1 VAFDI
6 DANGLLEVSATD
18 RTTGRKQKV
27 SISGGSNLNEQE
39 IKSIIEEAKSKAN
52 EDRKKRS
59 VIDRKNSALTL
70 IAQAERRLRDASLEF
85 GPYGAERQQRAVEI
99 AIQDVEEYLDDY
111 DPQELEISVSA
122 LQEALF
128 GLNRKFAAERKT
140 DNNPL
145 QGIKNT
151 FGSLKDELFSD
162 DYWDDDP
169 WDNQMNRNYR
179 NSRYGNS
186 RDDDPWDNDYFLKD
200 YLSILGLS
208 NDFDDKELKKAFRRE
223 ARKWH
228 PDLNKNDLNAEE
240 RFKLINEAYEY
251 LRDPNKRNKNSDVN
265 IQEDYENNNFKT
277 GFPDFQD
284 YLDSLF
290 GYEYNANNEDEYT
303 DEPLD
308 DESTNLENDEFNNY
322 EYPTTS
328 PEEPPPVKLHQDIE
342 TIIELTPNEALN
354 GASILIELE
363 DQTMVEVDTPPF
375 AGDGWRLRLENIARG
390 GKDHYLQ
397 LKVQTESGL
406 RIDGL
411 RVIYKLELFPHD
423 ALLGCAVE
431 VPTLDGNVT
440 LQVPPKSSTGRML
453 RLKGRGL
460 AFEDNVGDQYVEILV
475 VIPADINDE
484 EIALY
489 TRLQELSLSDS

>member
-1 VAFDI
+1 M
-6 DANGLLEVSATD
+6 T
-18 RTTGRKQKV
+18 
-27 SISGGSNLNEQE
+27 IS
-39 IKSIIEEAKSKAN
+39 SK
-52 EDRKKRS
+52 
-59 VIDRKNSALTL
+59 
-70 IAQAERRLRDASLEF
+70 
-85 GPYGAERQQRAVEI
+85 
-99 AIQDVEEYLDDY
+99 
-111 DPQELEISVSA
+111 
-122 LQEALF
+122 
-128 GLNRKFAAERKT
+128 
-140 DNNPL
+140 
-145 QGIKNT
+145 
-151 FGSLKDELFSD
+151 
-162 DYWDDDP
+162 
-169 WDNQMNRNYR
+169 
-179 NSRYGNS
+179 
-186 RDDDPWDNDYFLKD
+186 KD

-208 NDFDDKELKKAFRRE
+208 YDFDDKELKKAFRRE

-240 RFKLINEAYEY
+240 RFKLINQAYEY
-251 LRDPNKRNKNSDVN
+251 LRDPDKKIESSHEN
-265 IQEDYENNNFKT
+265 IHDNYENNNFKT
-277 GFPDFQD
+277 GFPDFHE

-290 GYEYNANNEDEYT
+290 GYENNAKNYEEYN
-303 DEPLD
+303 DEPFD
-308 DESTNLENDEFNNY
+308 DEPINIDNDEFNNY
-322 EYPTTS
+322 DFPATS
-328 PEEPPPVKLHQDIE
+328 PDEPPPVKLHQDIE
-342 TIIELTPNEALN
+342 TIIELTPDEALN

-363 DQTMVEVDTPPF
+363 DQTVVEVDTPPF

-411 RVIYKLELFPHD
+411 RVLYKLELFPHD

-460 AFEDNVGDQYVEILV
+460 TYEDNVGDQYVEILV

-489 TRLQELSLSDS
+489 TRLQELSLSDSQSNTI

>member
-1 VAFDI
+1 M
-6 DANGLLEVSATD
+6 T
-18 RTTGRKQKV
+18 
-27 SISGGSNLNEQE
+27 IS
-39 IKSIIEEAKSKAN
+39 SK
-52 EDRKKRS
+52 
-59 VIDRKNSALTL
+59 
-70 IAQAERRLRDASLEF
+70 
-85 GPYGAERQQRAVEI
+85 
-99 AIQDVEEYLDDY
+99 
-111 DPQELEISVSA
+111 
-122 LQEALF
+122 
-128 GLNRKFAAERKT
+128 
-140 DNNPL
+140 
-145 QGIKNT
+145 
-151 FGSLKDELFSD
+151 
-162 DYWDDDP
+162 
-169 WDNQMNRNYR
+169 
-179 NSRYGNS
+179 
-186 RDDDPWDNDYFLKD
+186 KD

-208 NDFDDKELKKAFRRE
+208 PDFDDKELKKAFRRE

-251 LRDPNKRNKNSDVN
+251 LRDPNKRINKSDESN
-265 IQEDYENNNFKT
+265 QEDYENINFKT
-277 GFPDFQD
+277 GFPDFQE

-290 GYEYNANNEDEYT
+290 GYEYTAKNYDEYNNESYE
-303 DEPLD
+303 DEPLNID
-308 DESTNLENDEFNNY
+308 NDEFNNY
-322 EYPTTS
+322 DYPTTS
-328 PEEPPPVKLHQDIE
+328 PEEPPPVKLDQDIE
-342 TIIELTPNEALN
+342 TIIELTPDEALN

-363 DQTMVEVDTPPF
+363 DETVVEVDTPPF

-411 RVIYKLELFPHD
+411 RVLYKLELFPHD

-460 AFEDNVGDQYVEILV
+460 TFKDNVGDQYVEILV

>member
-1 VAFDI
+1 MVI
-6 DANGLLEVSATD
+6 LGTMIHGTM
-18 RTTGRKQKV
+18 TT
-27 SISGGSNLNEQE
+27 S
-39 IKSIIEEAKSKAN
+39 SK
-52 EDRKKRS
+52 
-59 VIDRKNSALTL
+59 
-70 IAQAERRLRDASLEF
+70 
-85 GPYGAERQQRAVEI
+85 
-99 AIQDVEEYLDDY
+99 
-111 DPQELEISVSA
+111 
-122 LQEALF
+122 
-128 GLNRKFAAERKT
+128 
-140 DNNPL
+140 
-145 QGIKNT
+145 
-151 FGSLKDELFSD
+151 
-162 DYWDDDP
+162 
-169 WDNQMNRNYR
+169 
-179 NSRYGNS
+179 
-186 RDDDPWDNDYFLKD
+186 KD

-208 NDFDDKELKKAFRRE
+208 PDFEDKELKKAFRRE

-240 RFKLINEAYEY
+240 RFKLINEAYEF
-251 LRDPNKRNKNSDVN
+251 LRDPNNSKNSAVENVQD
-265 IQEDYENNNFKT
+265 DYENNNFKT

-290 GYEYNANNEDEYT
+290 GYEYSPKNYEEY
-303 DEPLD
+303 D
-308 DESTNLENDEFNNY
+308 DESFDDESLNTNNDEFNNHD
-322 EYPTTS
+322 YPTTS
-328 PEEPPPVKLHQDIE
+328 PDEPPPVKLHQDIE
-342 TIIELTPNEALN
+342 TIIELTPDEALN

-363 DQTMVEVDTPPF
+363 DETVVEVDTPPF

-411 RVIYKLELFPHD
+411 RVLYKLELFPHD

-460 AFEDNVGDQYVEILV
+460 TFEDNVGDQYVEILV

>member
-1 VAFDI
+1 MVI
-6 DANGLLEVSATD
+6 LGTMIHGTM
-18 RTTGRKQKV
+18 TT
-27 SISGGSNLNEQE
+27 S
-39 IKSIIEEAKSKAN
+39 SK
-52 EDRKKRS
+52 
-59 VIDRKNSALTL
+59 
-70 IAQAERRLRDASLEF
+70 
-85 GPYGAERQQRAVEI
+85 
-99 AIQDVEEYLDDY
+99 
-111 DPQELEISVSA
+111 
-122 LQEALF
+122 
-128 GLNRKFAAERKT
+128 
-140 DNNPL
+140 
-145 QGIKNT
+145 
-151 FGSLKDELFSD
+151 
-162 DYWDDDP
+162 
-169 WDNQMNRNYR
+169 
-179 NSRYGNS
+179 
-186 RDDDPWDNDYFLKD
+186 KD

-208 NDFDDKELKKAFRRE
+208 PDFDDKELKKAFRRE

-240 RFKLINEAYEY
+240 RFKLINQAYEY
-251 LRDPNKRNKNSDVN
+251 LRNPNIRNNISDEN
-265 IQEDYENNNFKT
+265 IQDDYENNNFKT

-290 GYEYNANNEDEYT
+290 GYEYSPKNDEEYDDEAFEDE
-303 DEPLD
+303 
-308 DESTNLENDEFNNY
+308 SINTNNDEFNNY
-322 EYPTTS
+322 QYPTTS

-342 TIIELTPNEALN
+342 TVIELTPDEALN

-363 DQTMVEVDTPPF
+363 DETVVEVDTPPF

-411 RVIYKLELFPHD
+411 RVLYKLELFPHD

-460 AFEDNVGDQYVEILV
+460 SFEDYVGDQYIEILV

>member
-1 VAFDI
+1 MVTLGMMI
-6 DANGLLEVSATD
+6 HGTM
-18 RTTGRKQKV
+18 TTT
-27 SISGGSNLNEQE
+27 
-39 IKSIIEEAKSKAN
+39 SK
-52 EDRKKRS
+52 
-59 VIDRKNSALTL
+59 
-70 IAQAERRLRDASLEF
+70 
-85 GPYGAERQQRAVEI
+85 
-99 AIQDVEEYLDDY
+99 
-111 DPQELEISVSA
+111 
-122 LQEALF
+122 
-128 GLNRKFAAERKT
+128 
-140 DNNPL
+140 
-145 QGIKNT
+145 
-151 FGSLKDELFSD
+151 
-162 DYWDDDP
+162 
-169 WDNQMNRNYR
+169 
-179 NSRYGNS
+179 
-186 RDDDPWDNDYFLKD
+186 KD
-200 YLSILGLS
+200 YLSILGLTQ
-208 NDFDDKELKKAFRRE
+208 DFDDKELKKAFRRE

-251 LRDPNKRNKNSDVN
+251 LRDPNKRNLNSNVD
-265 IQEDYENNNFKT
+265 IQDDNNNFKT
-277 GFPDFQD
+277 GFPDFED

-290 GYEYNANNEDEYT
+290 GYEYKSKDYDQYNK
-303 DEPLD
+303 EPFD
-308 DESTNLENDEFNNY
+308 DESTILDNEEFHNSG
-322 EYPTTS
+322 YPTTS
-328 PEEPPPVKLHQDIE
+328 PEEPPPIKLHQDIE
-342 TIIELTPNEALN
+342 TIIELTPDEALS
-354 GASILIELE
+354 GALILIELE
-363 DQTMVEVDTPPF
+363 DKTVVEVDTPPF

-411 RVIYKLELFPHD
+411 RVLYKLELFPHD

-460 AFEDNVGDQYVEILV
+460 TFEDNVGDQYVEILV

>member
-1 VAFDI
+1 MI
-6 DANGLLEVSATD
+6 HGTM
-18 RTTGRKQKV
+18 T
-27 SISGGSNLNEQE
+27 IS
-39 IKSIIEEAKSKAN
+39 SKN
-52 EDRKKRS
+52 
-59 VIDRKNSALTL
+59 
-70 IAQAERRLRDASLEF
+70 
-85 GPYGAERQQRAVEI
+85 
-99 AIQDVEEYLDDY
+99 
-111 DPQELEISVSA
+111 
-122 LQEALF
+122 
-128 GLNRKFAAERKT
+128 
-140 DNNPL
+140 
-145 QGIKNT
+145 
-151 FGSLKDELFSD
+151 
-162 DYWDDDP
+162 
-169 WDNQMNRNYR
+169 
-179 NSRYGNS
+179 
-186 RDDDPWDNDYFLKD
+186 D

-208 NDFDDKELKKAFRRE
+208 PDFDDKELKKAFRRE

-251 LRDPNKRNKNSDVN
+251 LRDPKKREKSFVDN
-265 IQEDYENNNFKT
+265 IQNDYENNNFNT

-284 YLDSLF
+284 YLNSLF
-290 GYEYNANNEDEYT
+290 GYEYSAKNYDEYNNEAFE
-303 DEPLD
+303 
-308 DESTNLENDEFNNY
+308 DESINIDNDDFNNY

-328 PEEPPPVKLHQDIE
+328 PEEPPPVKLHEDIE
-342 TIIELTPNEALN
+342 TVIELTPDEALN

-363 DQTMVEVDTPPF
+363 DETVVEVDTPPF
-375 AGDGWRLRLENIARG
+375 AGDGWRLRLANIARG

-397 LKVQTESGL
+397 LKVQTENGL
-406 RIDGL
+406 KIDGL
-411 RVIYKLELFPHD
+411 RVLYKLELFPHD

-460 AFEDNVGDQYVEILV
+460 TFEDNVGDQYVEILV

>member
-1 VAFDI
+1 MVI
-6 DANGLLEVSATD
+6 LGTMIHGTM
-18 RTTGRKQKV
+18 TT
-27 SISGGSNLNEQE
+27 S
-39 IKSIIEEAKSKAN
+39 SK
-52 EDRKKRS
+52 
-59 VIDRKNSALTL
+59 
-70 IAQAERRLRDASLEF
+70 
-85 GPYGAERQQRAVEI
+85 
-99 AIQDVEEYLDDY
+99 
-111 DPQELEISVSA
+111 
-122 LQEALF
+122 
-128 GLNRKFAAERKT
+128 
-140 DNNPL
+140 
-145 QGIKNT
+145 
-151 FGSLKDELFSD
+151 
-162 DYWDDDP
+162 
-169 WDNQMNRNYR
+169 
-179 NSRYGNS
+179 
-186 RDDDPWDNDYFLKD
+186 KD

-208 NDFDDKELKKAFRRE
+208 PDFDDKELKKAFRKE

-240 RFKLINEAYEY
+240 RFKLINEAYEN
-251 LRDPNKRNKNSDVN
+251 LRDPNRRKNSSDEN
-265 IQEDYENNNFKT
+265 FQNEYENNNFKT

-284 YLDSLF
+284 YLDSLL
-290 GYEYNANNEDEYT
+290 GYEYSPKNYEGYDNESFEDE
-303 DEPLD
+303 
-308 DESTNLENDEFNNY
+308 SINTNNDEFNNY

-342 TIIELTPNEALN
+342 TIIELTPDEALN

-363 DQTMVEVDTPPF
+363 DETVVEVDTPPF

-460 AFEDNVGDQYVEILV
+460 SFEDYVGDQYIEILV

>member
-1 VAFDI
+1 
-6 DANGLLEVSATD
+6 
-18 RTTGRKQKV
+18 
-27 SISGGSNLNEQE
+27 
-39 IKSIIEEAKSKAN
+39 
-52 EDRKKRS
+52 
-59 VIDRKNSALTL
+59 
-70 IAQAERRLRDASLEF
+70 
-85 GPYGAERQQRAVEI
+85 
-99 AIQDVEEYLDDY
+99 
-111 DPQELEISVSA
+111 
-122 LQEALF
+122 
-128 GLNRKFAAERKT
+128 
-140 DNNPL
+140 
-145 QGIKNT
+145 
-151 FGSLKDELFSD
+151 
-162 DYWDDDP
+162 
-169 WDNQMNRNYR
+169 M
-179 NSRYGNS
+179 
-186 RDDDPWDNDYFLKD
+186 
-200 YLSILGLS
+200 GLS
-208 NDFDDKELKKAFRRE
+208 HDFDEKELKKAFRRE

-240 RFKLINEAYEY
+240 RFKLINQAYEY
-251 LRDPNKRNKNSDVN
+251 LRNPNIRNNISDEN
-265 IQEDYENNNFKT
+265 IQDDYEDNNNFKT

-290 GYEYNANNEDEYT
+290 GYEYSPKNYEEYDNESFEDE
-303 DEPLD
+303 
-308 DESTNLENDEFNNY
+308 SINTNNDEFNNY

-342 TIIELTPNEALN
+342 TIIELTPDEALN

-363 DQTMVEVDTPPF
+363 DETVVEVDTPPF

-390 GKDHYLQ
+390 GKDQYLQ
-397 LKVQTESGL
+397 IKVQTESGL

-411 RVIYKLELFPHD
+411 RVLYKLELFPHD

-460 AFEDNVGDQYVEILV
+460 TFEDNVGDQYVEILV

>member
-1 VAFDI
+1 MVI
-6 DANGLLEVSATD
+6 LGTMIHGTM
-18 RTTGRKQKV
+18 TT
-27 SISGGSNLNEQE
+27 S
-39 IKSIIEEAKSKAN
+39 SK
-52 EDRKKRS
+52 
-59 VIDRKNSALTL
+59 
-70 IAQAERRLRDASLEF
+70 
-85 GPYGAERQQRAVEI
+85 
-99 AIQDVEEYLDDY
+99 
-111 DPQELEISVSA
+111 
-122 LQEALF
+122 
-128 GLNRKFAAERKT
+128 
-140 DNNPL
+140 
-145 QGIKNT
+145 
-151 FGSLKDELFSD
+151 
-162 DYWDDDP
+162 
-169 WDNQMNRNYR
+169 
-179 NSRYGNS
+179 
-186 RDDDPWDNDYFLKD
+186 KD
-200 YLSILGLS
+200 YLSILGLAP
-208 NDFDDKELKKAFRRE
+208 NFDNNELKKAFRRE

-251 LRDPNKRNKNSDVN
+251 LRDPNVRKNNSDEI
-265 IQEDYENNNFKT
+265 IQDDNENNNFKT

-284 YLDSLF
+284 YLDTLF
-290 GYEYNANNEDEYT
+290 GYEYSPKNYEEYDNDSFEDE
-303 DEPLD
+303 
-308 DESTNLENDEFNNY
+308 SINTNNYEFNNY

-342 TIIELTPNEALN
+342 TIIELTPDEALN

-363 DQTMVEVDTPPF
+363 DETVVEVDTPPF

-411 RVIYKLELFPHD
+411 RVLYKLELFPHD

-431 VPTLDGNVT
+431 IPTLDGNVT

-460 AFEDNVGDQYVEILV
+460 TFEDNVGDQYVEILV

-489 TRLQELSLSDS
+489 TRLQELSLSDSQSNII

>member
-1 VAFDI
+1 MVI
-6 DANGLLEVSATD
+6 LGTMIHGTM
-18 RTTGRKQKV
+18 TT
-27 SISGGSNLNEQE
+27 S
-39 IKSIIEEAKSKAN
+39 SK
-52 EDRKKRS
+52 
-59 VIDRKNSALTL
+59 
-70 IAQAERRLRDASLEF
+70 
-85 GPYGAERQQRAVEI
+85 
-99 AIQDVEEYLDDY
+99 
-111 DPQELEISVSA
+111 
-122 LQEALF
+122 
-128 GLNRKFAAERKT
+128 
-140 DNNPL
+140 
-145 QGIKNT
+145 
-151 FGSLKDELFSD
+151 
-162 DYWDDDP
+162 
-169 WDNQMNRNYR
+169 
-179 NSRYGNS
+179 
-186 RDDDPWDNDYFLKD
+186 KD
-200 YLSILGLS
+200 YLSILGLPP
-208 NDFDDKELKKAFRRE
+208 DFDDKELKKAFRRE

-251 LRDPNKRNKNSDVN
+251 LRDPNVRKNSSDEKN
-265 IQEDYENNNFKT
+265 QDDKENNNFEK

-290 GYEYNANNEDEYT
+290 GYEYSPKNYEEY
-303 DEPLD
+303 D
-308 DESTNLENDEFNNY
+308 DESFDDESINTNNDEFNNHD
-322 EYPTTS
+322 YPTTS
-328 PEEPPPVKLHQDIE
+328 PDEPPPVKLDQDIE
-342 TIIELTPNEALN
+342 TIIELTPDEALN

-363 DQTMVEVDTPPF
+363 DETVVEVDTPPF

-411 RVIYKLELFPHD
+411 RVLYKLELFPHD

-460 AFEDNVGDQYVEILV
+460 TFEDNVGDQYVEILV

>member
-1 VAFDI
+1 MI
-6 DANGLLEVSATD
+6 HGTM
-18 RTTGRKQKV
+18 T
-27 SISGGSNLNEQE
+27 IS
-39 IKSIIEEAKSKAN
+39 SK
-52 EDRKKRS
+52 
-59 VIDRKNSALTL
+59 
-70 IAQAERRLRDASLEF
+70 
-85 GPYGAERQQRAVEI
+85 
-99 AIQDVEEYLDDY
+99 
-111 DPQELEISVSA
+111 
-122 LQEALF
+122 
-128 GLNRKFAAERKT
+128 
-140 DNNPL
+140 
-145 QGIKNT
+145 
-151 FGSLKDELFSD
+151 
-162 DYWDDDP
+162 
-169 WDNQMNRNYR
+169 
-179 NSRYGNS
+179 
-186 RDDDPWDNDYFLKD
+186 KD

-208 NDFDDKELKKAFRRE
+208 PYFDDKELKKAFRRE

-251 LRDPNKRNKNSDVN
+251 LRDHKKRKNNFDENK
-265 IQEDYENNNFKT
+265 QEEHNNDNFKT

-290 GYEYNANNEDEYT
+290 GYEYSANNYEEINNESFEDESINI
-303 DEPLD
+303 D
-308 DESTNLENDEFNNY
+308 NDQFNNY

-328 PEEPPPVKLHQDIE
+328 PEEPPPVKLYQDIE
-342 TIIELTPNEALN
+342 TIIELTPDEALN

-363 DQTMVEVDTPPF
+363 DETVVEVDTPPF
-375 AGDGWRLRLENIARG
+375 AGEGWRLRLENIARG

-411 RVIYKLELFPHD
+411 RVLYKLELFPHD

-431 VPTLDGNVT
+431 VPTLDGYVT

-460 AFEDNVGDQYVEILV
+460 KCEDNIGDQYVEILV
-475 VIPADINDE
+475 VIPADISDE